1 MILDDESFKLTDIV
15 TICHVKENQIIELV
29 EYGILEPE
37 GEAQEAWAF
46 SAKNLARAQKALRLQ
61 KDLEINLAGIAMILE
76 LLDEL
81 TLLRQKMHLLGK

>member
-15 TICHVKENQIIELV
+15 TLCHVEEMQIIELV
-29 EYGILEPE
+29 EYGILEPT
-37 GEAQEAWAF
+37 GEAQQNWEF
-46 SAKNLARAQKALRLQ
+46 SAKNLARAQKAFRLQ

-81 TLLRQKMHLLGK
+81 TLLRQKIQLLER